1 MADNVGSIFISHY
14 FSFIEYTLVVQKVS
28 AGSSVIDDSRSLKL
42 TCGFIVRI
50 ETNLS
55 CKVLFWLALLII
67 TAIIKIF

>member
-1 MADNVGSIFISHY
+1 M
-14 FSFIEYTLVVQKVS
+14 S

-42 TCGFIVRI
+42 TCGFIVRT

-67 TAIIKIF
+67 TPLINISKKFQHRLVGDNRVNDLS